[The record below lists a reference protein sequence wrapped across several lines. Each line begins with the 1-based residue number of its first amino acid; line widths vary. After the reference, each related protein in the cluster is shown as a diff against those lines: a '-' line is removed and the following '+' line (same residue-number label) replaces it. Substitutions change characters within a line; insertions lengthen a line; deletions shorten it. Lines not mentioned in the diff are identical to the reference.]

1 MYSQIPEISGMKIK
15 IALFCYGFNAL
26 GLFIFGL
33 IYTLS
38 PEFLPFH
45 SEAIGKS
52 WNELAPSYQVLYL
65 GMMRTE
71 GAGFMSSGIA
81 IAILLAIPFRKREV
95 WCYWA
100 MAIIGIV
107 EHVPSMIG
115 AMNTSQLTPASSPW
129 QLNLLGVVL
138 LVVGLVMSLKSK
150 T

>member
-1 MYSQIPEISGMKIK
+1 MKLK

-26 GLFIFGL
+26 GLFLFGL
-33 IYTLS
+33 IYTFS

-45 SEAIGKS
+45 SDAISKS
-52 WNELAPSYQVLYL
+52 WDDLTQPYQAVYL
-65 GMMRTE
+65 GMMKTE

-81 IAILLAIPFRKREV
+81 IAFLLAIPFKKREV

-100 MAIIGIV
+100 MTVIGVV

-138 LVVGLVMSLKSK
+138 LIIGLALSLSHKNESLGH
-150 T
+150 

>member
-1 MYSQIPEISGMKIK
+1 MKIK